1 LKVALITGSYPP
13 DVCGTSDYTARLGE
27 SLEQAGIQVSIFYR
41 KHWSIARLS
50 AMLSELDQMR
60 ADLVHMQYPTTGYGW
75 KLGPQAIATL
85 RPLVVT
91 LHEASQSHPLRQL
104 SLAPFLLRAR
114 HIIFTNQ
121 YEQTHIASL
130 APWIRSRSSVIPI
143 GSNLPLVQV
152 QAKRTETVTCFSIV
166 RPQKGLEDVVE
177 MARLLH
183 QRGSSVRVRV
193 IGALMPRWVDYFQ
206 KLKASSSGLPIDWD
220 IGLDDRA
227 LSVALAETSIGYLP
241 FPDGASE
248 RRSSLIAMLAN
259 KACVLTTHGAHTPD
273 AMRSCVVE
281 VASPAEAVTQALA
294 LMADP
299 ASAAQ
304 LGQRAGEYATQFS
317 WNAISRAHLNVYNQL
332 LPKVKIGNDHA

>member
-1 LKVALITGSYPP
+1 M
-13 DVCGTSDYTARLGE
+13 R
-27 SLEQAGIQVSIFYR
+27 
-41 KHWSIARLS
+41 
-50 AMLSELDQMR
+50 ELDQTS
-60 ADLVHMQYPTTGYGW
+60 ADLIHMQYPTTGYGW

-114 HIIFTNQ
+114 HVIFTNQ
-121 YEQTHIASL
+121 YEQTHISRL
-130 APWIRSRSSVIPI
+130 APWILNRSSVIPI
-143 GSNLPLVQV
+143 GSNLPLVHV

-183 QRGSSVRVRV
+183 QRGSSARVRV
-193 IGALMPRWVDYFQ
+193 IGALMPRWADYFQ
-206 KLKASSSGLPIDWD
+206 KLKSGSSGLPIDWD
-220 IGLDDRA
+220 IGLGDRA
-227 LSVALAETSIGYLP
+227 LSLALAETSIGYLP

-248 RRSSLIAMLAN
+248 RRSSLIALLAN
-259 KACVLTTHGAHTPD
+259 KACVLTTRGAHTPD

-299 ASAAQ
+299 TSADQ
-304 LGQRAGEYATQFS
+304 FGQRAGEYAMQFS
-317 WNAISRAHLNVYNQL
+317 WNAISRAHLDVYNQL
-332 LPKVKIGNDHA
+332 LQKAKMGNDHA